1 MGIVKAAASAV
12 GSGLGDQWLEVI
24 QADNM
29 GPETVF
35 TGGVA
40 LRPGKGANTRGSVGI
55 VSNGSRILVAPNQ
68 FMLLADGGKVI
79 DYTAEP
85 GYYEVNNSS
94 SPSLFNGE
102 FGEALKEVFS
112 RIKYGGVSSKGQQV
126 YFINTQ
132 EIKGNKFGTP
142 NPVNYFDSFYNAE
155 LFLRAHGDYSIRI
168 VNPLLFFSEVIP
180 RNASHVDFS
189 EINEQYRS
197 EFLEAFQAALNQ
209 MSVDGERISF
219 VTSRA
224 GVLSRYM
231 DDALDETWKKL
242 RGMEVVRVGIASL
255 SYDETSQK
263 LINMR
268 NQGAMMGDPSI
279 REGYVQSS
287 IAEGIQAAGSNPN
300 GAAIGMMGVGMGM
313 SGGLGY
319 MGMASQ
325 TNMQQMQMNQA
336 ANQRFEQ
343 PKEGGLNSGGAS
355 ASKEG
360 EWVCSCGTENS
371 GKFCTECGKPR
382 PASETWI
389 CSCGTENSG
398 KFCTECG
405 KPRPVSGE
413 WVCSCGAVNSG
424 KFCTECGKPRQ

>member
-1 MGIVKAAASAV
+1 MGIIKAVASAV
-12 GSGLGDQWLEVI
+12 GGGLADQWLEVI
-24 QADNM
+24 QAGDM

-35 TGGVA
+35 TAGVA
-40 LRPGKGANTRGSVGI
+40 LRPGKGSNTRGSAGL

-85 GYYEVNNSS
+85 GYYEVSESS

-102 FGEALKEVFS
+102 FGASLQDVFS

-155 LFLRAHGDYSIRI
+155 LFLRAHGDYSVR
-168 VNPLLFFSEVIP
+168 VTNPLLFYSEVVP
-180 RNASHVDFS
+180 RNASRVEFS
-189 EINEQYRS
+189 EISEQYRA

-209 MSVDGERISF
+209 MSADGERISF
-219 VTSRA
+219 VTSKA

-231 DDALDETWKKL
+231 DDALDENWTKL
-242 RGMEVVRVGIASL
+242 RGFEVVKVGIASL
-255 SYDETSQK
+255 SYDESSQK

-279 REGYVQSS
+279 REGFVQSS
-287 IAEGIQAAGSNPN
+287 IAQGIQAAGSNPN
-300 GAAIGMMGVGMGM
+300 GAAVGMMGVGMGM
-313 SGGLGY
+313 AGGMNY

-325 TNMQQMQMNQA
+325 TNMQQMQMNQQQA
-336 ANQRFEQ
+336 QANPQQ
-343 PKEGGLNSGGAS
+343 GGA
-355 ASKEG
+355 
-360 EWVCSCGTENS
+360 EWTCSCGAKNS
-371 GKFCTECGKPR
+371 GKFCSECGTPR
-382 PASETWI
+382 PSED
-389 CSCGTENSG
+389 
-398 KFCTECG
+398 
-405 KPRPVSGE
+405 
-413 WVCSCGAVNSG
+413 WVCSCGARNRG
-424 KFCTECGKPRQ
+424 KFCSECGKPRQ